1 MRKSFLAVLT
11 LGTPLTCHAVDYFV
25 DPVFKASQQ
34 YATNLFMRTTP
45 LQDNWVSILSPGLN
59 FGLRHE
65 TGALNSNFTWNHR
78 FYNNESKLDVDEQQF
93 GLDYQH
99 SHDRLSWKFNG
110 SYNNQASVNTVN
122 DGTVLGVPGAL
133 NQTQVMS
140 KRIGLSPSVTYALD
154 ERSALSF
161 NYSYNKVSF
170 DKNKNSFLSN
180 YDYHQ
185 VSGTYDYLYT
195 ERDKLN
201 ATLSSSRYSSAL
213 QNQLTW
219 NHVAQ
224 LGWQHNFNEH
234 LVASVSGGLNYSQV
248 ESTVQHCALNPNLA
262 SCPPFPQA
270 EVTNKKNGI
279 GQIFSA
285 SIQKTFERGRI
296 SLSVSQNQTPT
307 TLGLLTQSQFSI
319 SNDFSINEQWTT
331 GLSANYSTFES
342 TVQSSN
348 QSTNNQSTNNQS
360 TSNQSNR
367 SNRTNYSISPHINWK
382 LSNEINFDLSYN
394 YREQKFKDTN
404 QSSVGNT
411 VQLQFSYQ
419 PEVNRQVK

>member
-11 LGTPLTCHAVDYFV
+11 LGIPLTCQAVDYFV
-25 DPVFKASQQ
+25 DPVFKASQL
-34 YATNLFMRTTP
+34 YATNLFMRQTP

-65 TGALNSNFTWNHR
+65 NGALNSNFTWNHR
-78 FYNNESKLDVDEQQF
+78 FYNNESKLDADEQMF

-99 SHDRLSWKFNG
+99 RYDRLNWGLNG
-110 SYNNQASVNTVN
+110 SYNNQASVSTIN
-122 DGTVLGVPGAL
+122 DGTVLGVPGST

-140 KRIGLSPSVTYALD
+140 KRISLTPSISYALN
-154 ERSALSF
+154 ERSALSLS
-161 NYSYNKVSF
+161 YSYNKATF
-170 DKNKNSFLSN
+170 DKNKSSSLSN

-185 VSGTYDYLYT
+185 VSGSYDYLYT
-195 ERDKLN
+195 VRDKLS

-213 QNQLTW
+213 QNQLTY
-219 NHVAQ
+219 NHIAQ
-224 LGWQHNFNEH
+224 LGWQHSFNEN
-234 LVASVSGGLNYSQV
+234 LVAAVSGGLNYSQA
-248 ESTVQHCALNPNLA
+248 ESTQKILA
-262 SCPPFPQA
+262 Q

-279 GQIFSA
+279 GKIFSA
-285 SIQKTFERGRI
+285 SIQKTFERGGI

-307 TLGLLTQSQFSI
+307 TLGLQTQSQFSI
-319 SNDFSINEQWTT
+319 SNDFTINEQWTT

-342 TVQSSN
+342 TVQSS
-348 QSTNNQSTNNQS
+348 SL
-360 TSNQSNR
+360 SNSN
-367 SNRTNYSISPHINWK
+367 NRTSYTITPHINWK

-419 PEVNRQVK
+419 PEVNHQVK